1 MHSRVVNSQGDH
13 SRFMLRLPNRGV
25 REDGTAR
32 QVALGLPSRRR
43 NSWSRLLTPLNMIRD
58 RKRQKLS
65 PKFLV
70 EGQNREPAP
79 PTIVDAGGQD
89 DSPNKTYAR
98 KQMLPYRGVAVE
110 HPHDSSVT

>member
-32 QVALGLPSRRR
+32 QVAFGLPSRRR
-43 NSWSRLLTPLNMIRD
+43 NSWSRLLTPLNMISD

-65 PKFLV
+65 PKSLI

-79 PTIVDAGGQD
+79 PAIVDAAVQD
-89 DSPNKTYAR
+89 DNPYEPEAR
-98 KQMLPYRGVAVE
+98 KK
-110 HPHDSSVT
+110 